1 MTKNDLT
8 KIIEF
13 AKVCDL
19 MDKPFMEV
27 VETWFQ
33 DKIEEYESSKVEFII
48 HTEWDE
54 QKLQKI

>member
-1 MTKNDLT
+1 MTKNDLNE
-8 KIIEF
+8 IIDF

-19 MDKPFMEV
+19 MGKPFMEV

-54 QKLQKI
+54 